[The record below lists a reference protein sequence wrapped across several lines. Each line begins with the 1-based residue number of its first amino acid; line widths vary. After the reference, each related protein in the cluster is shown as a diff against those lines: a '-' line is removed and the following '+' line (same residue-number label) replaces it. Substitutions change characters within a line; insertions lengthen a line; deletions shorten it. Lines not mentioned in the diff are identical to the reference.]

1 MARNQLAAEALA
13 DPAWTHLLMIDGD
26 MEWRPQD
33 ITRLIAHN
41 LPFVAGVYA
50 CKTEPAAAVKL
61 ECVRLPGK
69 RTDPATGLLEVDCVG
84 AGFMLLKREVFQR
97 LIDAYP
103 ESRISWNAGA
113 YDVEYETLPWLYDYF
128 PLGFQ
133 NGVYTSED
141 FAFCRRWRAIGGQVW
156 ADLTVRLTHYGN
168 HAYRCDPMS
177 LFELPREMAA

>member
-1 MARNQLAAEALA
+1 
-13 DPAWTHLLMIDGD
+13 
-26 MEWRPQD
+26 
-33 ITRLIAHN
+33 
-41 LPFVAGVYA
+41 
-50 CKTEPAAAVKL
+50 
-61 ECVRLPGK
+61 
-69 RTDPATGLLEVDCVG
+69 
-84 AGFMLLKREVFQR
+84 MLLKREVFQR

-141 FAFCRRWRAIGGQVW
+141 YAFCRRWRAIGGQVW

-168 HAYRCDPMS
+168 HA
-177 LFELPREMAA
+177 